1 MTDQAERREESLGS
15 DETLYDRLGHEE
27 ERAREEAAA
36 RLAADPL
43 PDPEND

>member
-1 MTDQAERREESLGS
+1 MTDQADRHEESLGS
-15 DETLYDRLGHEE
+15 DETLYDRLAREE

-43 PDPEND
+43 PDPQDD